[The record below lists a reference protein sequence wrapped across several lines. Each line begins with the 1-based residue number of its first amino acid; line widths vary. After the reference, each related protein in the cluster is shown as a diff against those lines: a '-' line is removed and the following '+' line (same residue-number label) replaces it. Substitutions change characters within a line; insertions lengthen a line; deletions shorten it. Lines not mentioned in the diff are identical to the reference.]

1 MTNENLQEFVGSV
14 IARGQITFGDVRRL
28 ERGCLPGGITNREEL
43 ETLISLNAKIVRA
56 DKAWAQWLVAAI
68 VDFVA
73 TRHVCGHPTGDAEGK
88 WVDRLLAASATNLGR
103 RIARQVRCELARRA
117 IQSTSAE
124 RRQRQGGE
132 RSVIQQSYVQQS
144 YQAGVSANHLA
155 MACSEILLG
164 PSHRAALQLM
174 RNSVGLSLL
183 PSMV

>member
-1 MTNENLQEFVGSV
+1 MTNENLLEFAGSV

-28 ERGCLPGGITNREEL
+28 ERGCLPSGITNREEL

-73 TRHVCGHPTGDAEGK
+73 TPHVGEHQTEDAAGE
-88 WVDRLLAASATNLGR
+88 WVNRLLAASTTNLGR

-117 IQSTSAE
+117 IQSTSAV
-124 RRQRQGGE
+124 RRPRQDG
-132 RSVIQQSYVQQS
+132 RRFIVQQS
-144 YQAGVSANHLA
+144 YIQRSHQAAAPANHLA
-155 MACSEILLG
+155 TVCSEILLG

-174 RNSVGLSLL
+174 RNSVGLSLV
-183 PSMV
+183 PSMI

>member
-1 MTNENLQEFVGSV
+1 MTNENLQEFVVSV
-14 IARGQITFGDVRRL
+14 IARGPITFGDVRRL

-43 ETLISLNAKIVRA
+43 ETLITLNAKIVRA

-73 TRHVCGHPTGDAEGK
+73 TPRVCEHPTGDAAGE
-88 WVDRLLAASATNLGR
+88 WVDRLIAAPATSLGR

-124 RRQRQGGE
+124 QRPRQGRQR
-132 RSVIQQSYVQQS
+132 SVVQQSYVHQS
-144 YQAGVSANHLA
+144 YPAGVAANHLA

-174 RNSVGLSLL
+174 RNSVGLSLV
-183 PSMV
+183 PSMI